1 MLITGLPVLLRISF
15 TRCEEMG
22 GIIPS
27 TAESEMEQSIRRYRS
42 GLFSLL
48 LLGLFL
54 GGPAYAITGTG
65 SGLVRDRLSTSGCGA
80 IANAYYFTLALRTGS
95 KWRMLLDDDTAYTG
109 SFTSDSSG
117 RNLLL
122 NCDATSRDRLIRNLA
137 GWAGYLCE
145 LPVSAIGSTSNGSGR
160 ANYNAV
166 VSSRNTAHAWSC

>member
-1 MLITGLPVLLRISF
+1 
-15 TRCEEMG
+15 
-22 GIIPS
+22 
-27 TAESEMEQSIRRYRS
+27 MEQSIRRYRS

-95 KWRMLLDDDTAYTG
+95 KWRMLLDDGTAYTG

-122 NCDATSRDRLIRNLA
+122 NFDATSRNRLIRNLA

-145 LPVSAIGSTSNGSGR
+145 LPVSVKSVSPPVIKVRINTAFTSFSGSLTFSAIGSTSNGSGR
-160 ANYNAV
+160 ATYNAV
-166 VSSRNTAHAWSC
+166 VSGGRFKRR